1 MVDEPRR
8 LLKQTALFRDAS
20 GEAFE
25 RVVAQTIMMNFA
37 PGERVLEEGQHA
49 AQLYVLV
56 SGTCGVFY
64 SGPDG
69 QGVLVK
75 IFGSPSVF
83 GEMEL
88 LSGLPR
94 MEYVEA
100 FEPSRVLVCS
110 GAAVLELWREQ
121 PGPTFVML
129 GDLARR
135 LCVAAYHER
144 ALAFHDVEERLAG
157 LCLSFMDAFARPGP
171 DGWIVIRFAL
181 THPMLARCLGV
192 TTRSID
198 RALKA
203 WGEEGLVEH
212 RKGFLAFKSREAL
225 IERVGED
232 RLGLYT
238 RLFSDEQ

>member
-1 MVDEPRR
+1 MTDDVRR
-8 LLKQTALFRDAS
+8 LLQQTALFRDAS
-20 GEAFE
+20 GNAFD
-25 RVVAQTIMMNFA
+25 RVVSSTVMMKYGA
-37 PGERVLEEGQHA
+37 GDRILVERQQSQE
-49 AQLYVLV
+49 LYVLV
-56 SGTCGVFY
+56 EGTCGVFY

-100 FEPSRVLVCS
+100 FEPAHILVCN
-110 GAAVLELWREQ
+110 GGAVLDLWKEQ
-121 PGPTFVML
+121 PAPTYVML
-129 GDLARR
+129 NDLARR

-157 LCLSFMDAFARPGP
+157 LCLSFMDAFARAAP

-192 TTRSID
+192 NTRSID

-203 WGEEGLVEH
+203 WSDEGLVEH

-225 IERVGED
+225 AERVGED
-232 RLGLYT
+232 RLALYT
-238 RLFSDEQ
+238 QLKL